1 MIEPLLDS
9 RFYTWPGGDTYLIYP
24 GARTSMRYERLI
36 AGIQAFEKIR
46 ILKKEFKASGNQRTI
61 KKIEKTLGRFDEN
74 TLETIPAAVV
84 IEEANKIIN
93 SF

>member
-1 MIEPLLDS
+1 
-9 RFYTWPGGDTYLIYP
+9 
-24 GARTSMRYERLI
+24 
-36 AGIQAFEKIR
+36 
-46 ILKKEFKASGNQRTI
+46 LKKEFKASGNQRAI